1 MLTMSSWLFLR
12 LSETYRYHLGKALVY
27 PSC

>member
-1 MLTMSSWLFLR
+1 MSSWLFLR